1 MRLLQAHLGVAADGV
16 FGPGTARAVRRFQR
30 AHGLTADGV
39 VGPAT
44 WSALGIGGSHPVL
57 KRAHLRGRPGRPGIP
72 GAVLRAISAAN
83 RIAGF
88 PYRYGGG
95 HRSFHDSAYDCS
107 GSVSYVLHGAG
118 LLGRPRDSGELMSW
132 GQPGRGRWITVYANA
147 GHTFMIINGRRY
159 DTTGRWDTGSRWQ
172 RVDRSSAGYVARHP
186 AGCSSLP
193 LVAARGERITRE
205 GVAAAPTASEM
216 SSASRDARP
225 RRGGHPSLD
234 DAVAPRGAASEAAD
248 RLSRGCGAACRAGTS
263 RYRREIFS
271 LRRRM
276 QPCDGRPGIRPG
288 SLVPCRPTTPPPG
301 QSVRCGA

>member
-1 MRLLQAHLGVAADGV
+1 MPHRAAHIRCLVVTAAIALLPVASAQALPTLHHGDRGRSVAKLQRALHLGDDGVFGRGTLHAVKRFQRRHRLTADGVVGAGTWRMIRRSLHRHARVRAAGAGGGGVRTRGASVRLLQSRLGVAADGV
-16 FGPGTARAVRRFQR
+16 FGPGTARAVRSFQR

-44 WSALGIGGSHPVL
+44 WSALGVSGSHPVL

-72 GAVLRAISAAN
+72 GAVLRAISAAD

-118 LLGRPRDSGELMSW
+118 LLGRPRDSSELMSW
-132 GQPGRGRWITVYANA
+132 GQPGRGRWITIYANA
-147 GHTFMIINGRRY
+147 GHTFMIINGKRY

-186 AGCSSLP
+186 AGL
-193 LVAARGERITRE
+193 
-205 GVAAAPTASEM
+205 
-216 SSASRDARP
+216 
-225 RRGGHPSLD
+225 
-234 DAVAPRGAASEAAD
+234 
-248 RLSRGCGAACRAGTS
+248 
-263 RYRREIFS
+263 
-271 LRRRM
+271 
-276 QPCDGRPGIRPG
+276 
-288 SLVPCRPTTPPPG
+288 
-301 QSVRCGA
+301 

>member
-1 MRLLQAHLGVAADGV
+1 VAKLQRALHLGDDGVFGRGTLHAVKRFQRRHGLTSDGVVGAGTWRMIRRSLHRHASARAAGAGGGVRTRGASVRLLQAHLGVAADGV

-44 WSALGIGGSHPVL
+44 WSALGVGGSHPVL
-57 KRAHLRGRPGRPGIP
+57 KRAHLHGRPGRPGIP

-147 GHTFMIINGRRY
+147 GHTFMVINGKRY

-186 AGCSSLP
+186 AGL
-193 LVAARGERITRE
+193 
-205 GVAAAPTASEM
+205 
-216 SSASRDARP
+216 
-225 RRGGHPSLD
+225 
-234 DAVAPRGAASEAAD
+234 
-248 RLSRGCGAACRAGTS
+248 
-263 RYRREIFS
+263 
-271 LRRRM
+271 
-276 QPCDGRPGIRPG
+276 
-288 SLVPCRPTTPPPG
+288 
-301 QSVRCGA
+301 